1 MPLGVG
7 VEWFQFT
14 NIGGDG
20 KMPILCGIWRK
31 KEKFLYLSIKN
42 DQNDR

>member
-1 MPLGVG
+1 MPLEVG

-31 KEKFLYLSIKN
+31 KQKFLYCAYKE
-42 DQNDR
+42 